1 MVIEQRYTEAL
12 QVFDAYINNM
22 ELKLKT
28 VGIGQY
34 FKGKQQKQPIPFP
47 ILRLAAE
54 SLLIMVI

>member
-12 QVFDAYINNM
+12 QVFDEYINNM

-28 VGIGQY
+28 IGIDQY
-34 FKGKQQKQPIPFP
+34 FRGKKQKQPIPFS

-54 SLLIMVI
+54 SLLIMVN